1 MLNIYFGIKMANSSS
16 SSHPEMIQIRA
27 EDETGSRFMA
37 YIIPV
42 GDIDQESTTGPRN
55 FQKKGRLTKNG
66 RRIPVKSVATAREGL
81 KKFLK
86 YLSSK
91 SENKKAVLI
100 NCCYAE
106 ALKNSILRYLK
117 AADVAK
123 FSRIVQGF
131 ADTLPVFGHHLG
143 DLHEVHGVKSGSVL
157 PVGKF
162 QLDALGDA
170 QRLKKVVRRAAKAQ
184 NITSGQCVLNN
195 LKQRSVPE

>member
-1 MLNIYFGIKMANSSS
+1 MLNIYFGIKMANSNS
-16 SSHPEMIQIRA
+16 SSHPELIQIRA

-42 GDIDQESTTGPRN
+42 GDIDQESTTGPR
-55 FQKKGRLTKNG
+55 KGRLSKNG

-86 YLSSK
+86 YLTSI
-91 SENKKAVLI
+91 SENKKAELI
-100 NCCYAE
+100 NCCNAE

-143 DLHEVHGVKSGSVL
+143 DLPEFKSGSVL
-157 PVGKF
+157 PVGKV
-162 QLDALGDA
+162 QPDGLGEA
-170 QRLKKVVRRAAKAQ
+170 QRLQKVVRRAAKAQ
-184 NITSGQCVLNN
+184 NITSCQFVLDNS
-195 LKQRSVPE
+195 KQESVPE